1 MQYQVDL
8 NSDIGESYG
17 AYTIGRDEE
26 VMEFITSANIACGY
40 HAGDHNIIHR
50 TVEMANDND
59 VAIGAHPGLQDLIG
73 FGRRPM
79 QISPEEVY
87 QLTIYQIGAVQ
98 AFAQVKGYKL
108 HHVKPHG
115 ALYNM
120 AVKDAAI
127 AKAIAQAV
135 YDYNSNLILFGL
147 ANSELIRMGKEVG
160 LHVANEV
167 FADRTYQPDG
177 SLTPRISSNAMIHD
191 TDEAVERVIRMVKDN
206 KVTAID
212 GTDVSIIADT
222 ICVHGDGPKSLEFSR
237 QLSRELK
244 NQGISIKKV
253 GIHHG

>member
-17 AYTIGRDEE
+17 AYTIGQDDE

-50 TVEMANDND
+50 TIDLAIKNN

-87 QLTIYQIGAVQ
+87 QLTVYQIGAVQ
-98 AFAQVKGYKL
+98 AFAQVKGHNLY
-108 HHVKPHG
+108 HVKPHG

-120 AVKDAAI
+120 AAKDTAI

-135 YDYNSNLILFGL
+135 YDYNPNLILFGL

-160 LHVANEV
+160 LNVANEV

-177 SLTPRISSNAMIHD
+177 SLTPRTSPNAMIHD
-191 TDEAVERVIRMVKDN
+191 TDEAVERVIRMVKEN
-206 KVTAID
+206 KIEAVD
-212 GTDVSIIADT
+212 GTDISIIADT
-222 ICVHGDGPKSLEFSR
+222 ICIHGDGPKSLEFSR
-237 QLSRELK
+237 RLSHELK
-244 NQGISIKKV
+244 NQGISIQKREM
-253 GIHHG
+253 HHG